1 VEPRAFQTSTG
12 TVVLW
17 SDPATFEGSGPIV
30 FAIRGAMAG
39 LQDLEWLSET
49 VPNVVYTHLPGFH
62 SPFLRD
68 TSIAAFIHAYDAA
81 IAEMF
86 GSRPVTVLGV
96 SAGALVAAGLTSTQI
111 TGRLMI
117 EPFFSTAN
125 LWALVELVR
134 AALPTANEAYRR
146 WCWDVLGISS
156 SSVADRQ
163 YGCLLPKSGR
173 RIAIVGDVP
182 LLPRRPMWTLPSLT
196 TDDDRRLLEA
206 SCVEVVV
213 ASGGHNIP
221 QSDKDAI
228 LRALGRLLTRGVDQ
242 A

>member
-134 AALPTANEAYRR
+134 AALPL
-146 WCWDVLGISS
+146 VLGRTW
-156 SSVADRQ
+156 D
-163 YGCLLPKSGR
+163 L
-173 RIAIVGDVP
+173 IVKR
-182 LLPRRPMWTLPSLT
+182 RRPPIWLPASQERQAHRNRGRCPASASAADVDLAES
-196 TDDDRRLLEA
+196 DNRR
-206 SCVEVVV
+206 
-213 ASGGHNIP
+213 
-221 QSDKDAI
+221 
-228 LRALGRLLTRGVDQ
+228 
-242 A
+242 